1 MLSSKETMGV
11 WFPVREA
18 NGSRGQNIPGGKAM
32 QKLAILATGLVVLVG
47 FTWTSVATAQVN
59 SNNPTVRLVDNC
71 DPATFNAAIG
81 PGTCLPS
88 PHRFD
93 TTFAEFLG
101 LLFSPLAT
109 NVIGHPA
116 WNFSPGYISIPA
128 GHTLRVKNAGG
139 EGHTFTE
146 VAAFGGGSFPS
157 STASEAQPAQCHWM
171 QREPAWQG
179 PQSWHRV
186 MPYGLRGFPPE
197 CTSSSAV
204 STPGC
209 APSLMSSRED
219 VGPRR
224 R

>member
-1 MLSSKETMGV
+1 MLPSKETMGV

-146 VAAFGGGSFPS
+146 VTDFGGGFV
-157 STASEAQPAQCHWM
+157 PALNGVGGPAGTVPLDAAGACLAGPAVVAPGHAVRITGLSPGVHKFQCCIHPWM
-171 QREPAWQG
+171 R
-179 PQSWHRV
+179 SV
-186 MPYGLRGFPPE
+186 
-197 CTSSSAV
+197 V
-204 STPGC
+204 
-209 APSLMSSRED
+209 D
-219 VGPRR
+219 VE
-224 R
+224 